1 MVDIE
6 SQFVRHIACN
16 HCGSSDGNS
25 LYDDGHTHCFVCH
38 HRTYENDPTPMITN
52 HKASYKGHAI
62 KIKSRN
68 LSEAVCEKFKIYRNG
83 DELRFHYHDGQGQ
96 VVGAKTKTADKE
108 FRFEGESMEDSLD
121 STSGNQV
128 VNE

>member
-1 MVDIE
+1 
-6 SQFVRHIACN
+6 
-16 HCGSSDGNS
+16 
-25 LYDDGHTHCFVCH
+25 
-38 HRTYENDPTPMITN
+38 MITN

-68 LSEAVCEKFKIYRNG
+68 LTEAVCEKFKIYRNG

-108 FRFEGESMEDSLD
+108 FKFEGEFKLLM
-121 STSGNQV
+121 SGNKAFGSIPSTRGNSYTV
-128 VNE
+128 FVNVS